1 MFIIYQWSLDSPGRF
16 FCWSHPS
23 SLLQLPLSGASIWF
37 LFICPAAQKDRLMC
51 CGCDGQIHTDYRSP
65 VEKGRHGCSLRRE
78 GKRAP
83 TPAWTGFY
91 CFSGYIT
98 SRMVLIYYAQVLCR
112 WLPFTDNKGKN
123 VPEYPFV
130 ALFSHTHI
138 KRTRPPSP
146 VLSSFCTHS
155 KILGLLSTK
164 MFFLYFPNVFYSNS
178 AYKNANYFS
187 QNFLTFNT

>member
-1 MFIIYQWSLDSPGRF
+1 MQK
-16 FCWSHPS
+16 
-23 SLLQLPLSGASIWF
+23 SLLTWFLISLGGPCQFGGMESQGISRVGQTVGANSSQRAHVLWVWPTNSHGLQKSCGERGTAWPLSKWE
-37 LFICPAAQKDRLMC
+37 R
-51 CGCDGQIHTDYRSP
+51 GQ
-65 VEKGRHGCSLRRE
+65 E
-78 GKRAP
+78 GERAL

-91 CFSGYIT
+91 WFSGYIT

-146 VLSSFCTHS
+146 VLSSFCTHR